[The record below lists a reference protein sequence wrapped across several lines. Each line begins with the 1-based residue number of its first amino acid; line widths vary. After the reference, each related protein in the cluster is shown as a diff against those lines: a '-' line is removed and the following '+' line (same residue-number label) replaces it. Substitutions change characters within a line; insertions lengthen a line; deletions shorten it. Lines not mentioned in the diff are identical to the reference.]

1 MAFNDFQALRQIDL
15 ATGEITPAEGLAY
28 PLLVT
33 EGDQAAI
40 QDSVSGEL
48 TPLNVMLPWRYASH
62 LTSGRDGLFFNGGG
76 TDTLPLYYVDA
87 TTGALTQFELGREFG
102 ATDARDG
109 IAALGYLYNSHII
122 VASTTTGR
130 VIDRFYGTAFSL
142 ALSADR
148 RRLATTSQGMT
159 AIWDVA
165 EYLGVE

>member
-1 MAFNDFQALRQIDL
+1 
-15 ATGEITPAEGLAY
+15 
-28 PLLVT
+28 
-33 EGDQAAI
+33 
-40 QDSVSGEL
+40 
-48 TPLNVMLPWRYASH
+48 MLPWRYASH
-62 LTSGRDGLFFNGGG
+62 LTSGRVGLFFMEGV
-76 TDTLPLYYVDA
+76 PIPCRCIMWMHHRRA
-87 TTGALTQFELGREFG
+87 TQFELGRECG

-130 VIDRFYGTAFSL
+130 VIDRFYGTAYSL